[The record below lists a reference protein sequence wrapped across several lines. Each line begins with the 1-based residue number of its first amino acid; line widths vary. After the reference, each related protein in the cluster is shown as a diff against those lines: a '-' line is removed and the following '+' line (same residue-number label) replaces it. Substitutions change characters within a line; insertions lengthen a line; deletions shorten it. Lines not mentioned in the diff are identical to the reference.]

1 MAAPIQQIIGG
12 ASGGRRGLNGGPCP
26 PSDQW
31 HGFTKAIA
39 NSQAQH
45 AKQRAQTTTV
55 PGRPSRTHCTFLYP
69 RKTGKPK
76 PRQWRPWITGSPD
89 KGQPDQQGAG
99 TTLPGSSMLTK
110 ANRSVPCVRETP
122 SEHKTHFLAEAWKAM
137 CSLKALHSPCLQ
149 KGKHNCTQ
157 SWLSS
162 ILKA

>member
-45 AKQRAQTTTV
+45 AKQHAQTTTV
-55 PGRPSRTHCTFLYP
+55 RGRPSRTHCTFLYP

-110 ANRSVPCVRETP
+110 ADRSVPCVRETP